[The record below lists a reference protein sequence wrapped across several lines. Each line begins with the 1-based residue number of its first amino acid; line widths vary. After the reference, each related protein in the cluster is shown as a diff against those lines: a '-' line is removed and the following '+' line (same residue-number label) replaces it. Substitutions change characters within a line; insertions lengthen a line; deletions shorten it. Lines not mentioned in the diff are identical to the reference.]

1 MAHEVLEGS
10 PHKVSMVTGKFRDP
24 NVDDDHRR
32 RQHMDKYQE
41 AFIDAAM
48 LQGDLVSGSGKTM
61 LKVIKAIYEKRMGD
75 LAAADPQCQALE
87 EILAALGHVA
97 TGAPEQ
103 FYRALLKHLGPEIA
117 VPFDPQSELYEA
129 TAKG

>member
-1 MAHEVLEGS
+1 
-10 PHKVSMVTGKFRDP
+10 MVTGKFRDP